1 MIKLIKKVD
10 DELVYWEAWKDDK
23 TVTVHFG
30 VVGDIGG
37 TEELKLKL
45 FENAQKTIEK
55 LAEEKLDEGYEH
67 LDEEELI
74 ELVVQYRY
82 EENQKEEA
90 HERRQ
95 LVEKLMNDCL
105 GWTGNGS
112 SDGRDIGSGSTNVFN
127 YVIDVQR
134 ALKTTIEELSNNNN
148 QLLDH
153 VKIAFLDEDKEYVS
167 LYPKDT
173 DFDIK

>member
-10 DELVYWEAWKDDK
+10 NELIYWEAWKDGK

-37 TEELKLKL
+37 TEEVKLKL
-45 FENAQKTIEK
+45 FEKAEK
-55 LAEEKLDEGYEH
+55 VIGILAKEKLDEGYEH

-82 EENQKEEA
+82 EEDQMEEA

-95 LVEKLMNDCL
+95 LVEELMNDCL

-112 SDGRDIGSGSTNVFN
+112 SDGGDIGSGSTNVFN

-134 ALKTTIEELSNNNN
+134 ALKTTIEELSNN
-148 QLLDH
+148 QLLDN
-153 VKIAFLDEDKEYVS
+153 VKIAFLDEDEEYVA

-173 DFDIK
+173 DFDIT

>member
-10 DELVYWEAWKDDK
+10 NELVYWKAWKDGK
-23 TVTVHFG
+23 TVIVHFG

-37 TEELKLKL
+37 TEEVKLKL
-45 FENAQKTIEK
+45 FEKAKKVIGI

-82 EENQKEEA
+82 EENQMDEA

-95 LVEKLMNDCL
+95 LVEELMNDCL
-105 GWTGNGS
+105 GRTGNGS
-112 SDGRDIGSGSTNVFN
+112 SDGGDIGSGSNNVFN

-134 ALKTTIEELSNNNN
+134 ALKTTLEELSNN

-153 VKIAFLDEDKEYVS
+153 VKIAFLDEDEEYVS

-173 DFDIK
+173 NFDIT